1 VIIVARGGGSLED
14 LWAFNEERVARAIA
28 ASPIPVVSAVGHET
42 DFTIADFVADLRA
55 PTPSAAAELVV
66 CTRQS
71 LVDGLSGAEAR
82 LRQAA
87 RLTLALRARRF
98 HAVAI
103 DPARLHRTLGRRM
116 QRIDELEY
124 VLRDGVRSALSART
138 RGLDA
143 LATRL
148 VQRDVRLQFA
158 ESRRRLQASLAA
170 VNQAIQ
176 LRLSRA
182 RGDLAPLSAHLVQLS
197 PLKILDRGY
206 AIVEREGK
214 IVKSP
219 ADAPMGSEVRLRLA
233 AGELAAKITREI

>member
-1 VIIVARGGGSLED
+1 
-14 LWAFNEERVARAIA
+14 
-28 ASPIPVVSAVGHET
+28 
-42 DFTIADFVADLRA
+42 
-55 PTPSAAAELVV
+55 
-66 CTRQS
+66 
-71 LVDGLSGAEAR
+71 
-82 LRQAA
+82 
-87 RLTLALRARRF
+87 
-98 HAVAI
+98 
-103 DPARLHRTLGRRM
+103 M

-206 AIVEREGK
+206 AIVERQGK

-219 ADAPMGSEVRLRLA
+219 ADAPIGSEVRLRLA

>member
-1 VIIVARGGGSLED
+1 
-14 LWAFNEERVARAIA
+14 
-28 ASPIPVVSAVGHET
+28 
-42 DFTIADFVADLRA
+42 
-55 PTPSAAAELVV
+55 
-66 CTRQS
+66 
-71 LVDGLSGAEAR
+71 AEAR

-124 VLRDGVRSALSART
+124 SLRDGVRSALST
-138 RGLDA
+138 RKRALDA
-143 LATRL
+143 VATRL

-158 ESRRRLQASLAA
+158 EARRRLQASLAA
-170 VNQAIQ
+170 VNQAVR

-206 AIVEREGK
+206 AIVER
-214 IVKSP
+214 
-219 ADAPMGSEVRLRLA
+219 
-233 AGELAAKITREI
+233 